1 MPVTLLGSPKGV
13 RAAVTKVER
22 MGSQR
27 IQRELTSFELL
38 DVGAARPTARF
49 AALLRQGEHANG
61 GNSLR
66 NRYLAG
72 FCKRRLCRGIAVP
85 PARLLKLNGACWCN
99 VSCTRMPA
107 IRPDPRALS
116 SLHAFYTE
124 GAYDCLQK
132 TVTDRI

>member
-1 MPVTLLGSPKGV
+1 
-13 RAAVTKVER
+13 
-22 MGSQR
+22 MGSHR

-61 GNSLR
+61 GTSLR

-99 VSCTRMPA
+99 VSCVAGPACQLSARAREPCLHCTRF
-107 IRPDPRALS
+107 ILR
-116 SLHAFYTE
+116 

>member
-1 MPVTLLGSPKGV
+1 M
-13 RAAVTKVER
+13 
-22 MGSQR
+22 M
-27 IQRELTSFELL
+27 SFELL

-72 FCKRRLCRGIAVP
+72 FCKRRLCGGSRVP
-85 PARLLKLNGACWCN
+85 PSRLLKLWGLL
-99 VSCTRMPA
+99 VQRQLRSGTRMPA
-107 IRPDPRALS
+107 IRPGPRALS
-116 SLHAFYTE
+116 SLHTFYTE